1 MSALI
6 TTIHVI
12 VCIILIIAVLLQ
24 SGKSADLAGAFG
36 GVGSQSA
43 FGPRATANILSKTT
57 TICAVLFML
66 TSIGL
71 WILSAKETKS
81 VLSGEPQTQK
91 ESVALTETKSQ
102 EAEKQAQKPV
112 QTQPTQQKKEEQ
124 STEKEKK

>member
-1 MSALI
+1 VSALI
-6 TTIHVI
+6 TTIHII

-57 TICAVLFML
+57 TVCAVLFML

-71 WILSAKETKS
+71 WIISAKETKS
-81 VLSGEPQTQK
+81 VVSGEPQTQK
-91 ESVALTETKSQ
+91 ESVAVTESKTQ
-102 EAEKQAQKPV
+102 GAEKQE
-112 QTQPTQQKKEEQ
+112 QTQPTQQQKEEQ